1 MLELPR
7 GAVHVLSETFARVA
21 QLDRVT
27 ASEAAGC
34 GFNSRRAHQFS
45 LEFLPAPREAPHFM
59 SEDKSI
65 VKPVAAPPLTP
76 LKLKSLL
83 AATPAQGPKYSV
95 KVKNAQG
102 GEVVLGDPRASRAL
116 VALMDMCAV
125 NGGAASHWGGPAA
138 FAEIISAIHGVMFAV
153 KGRPWYEAYNFV
165 NDAGHCEN
173 GIYALR
179 ANYGFDGMTFED
191 LKGFRGIKSKL
202 TGHGE
207 SHLNPQGVLLSNGPL
222 GSALPQ
228 AQGLALA
235 DKVRKNDRLT
245 ICTISDGASMEGE
258 AKEAYA
264 AIPGLAA
271 KDRLNPFV
279 LIVSDND
286 TKLSGRI
293 SKDSYLMTP
302 TFAAMSALGWNV
314 IPVANGNDLPSV
326 YLALEN
332 ALQQARNNPRAPVC
346 IWAKTVKGF
355 GVRSTVESA
364 SGGHG
369 FPLANAEKIVD
380 FVNEIYFGAPEVPAE
395 LADWAGS
402 LHADWM
408 QKEAAKK
415 AKAAAAPAAPAVK
428 KEKIQA
434 GLAKGAVR
442 AAQEGLPVYSISAD
456 LPGSTGISFFQKS
469 FPDRFLDMGVA
480 EANMIST
487 GAGFSKAGFIPIV
500 DTFGQF
506 GVTKGN
512 LPLTMSALSQAP
524 VIAIFSHVGF
534 QDAADG
540 ASHEATTYFA
550 ALSAIPYTVVI
561 ACSCANEAEAL
572 MYEAIKRTGRAREEG
587 NHGETFVFF
596 VGRENYPL
604 FWQENAKY
612 EWGKA
617 EVLASG
623 SDVVILACGPLVGR
637 AIDAGRQLKEQN
649 ISATVI
655 ANPFIN
661 RVDLATIG
669 PAVEKCAGRVVTI
682 EDHQVV
688 CGMGAQVAHALAQA
702 GQVHRM
708 KSLGIQGEFGQSAY
722 VAEDLYQKHGLTAGK
737 IIDAAR
743 ELMK

>member
-1 MLELPR
+1 
-7 GAVHVLSETFARVA
+7 
-21 QLDRVT
+21 
-27 ASEAAGC
+27 
-34 GFNSRRAHQFS
+34 
-45 LEFLPAPREAPHFM
+45 M
-59 SEDKSI
+59 SEDKSV
-65 VKPVAAPPLTP
+65 VKPVAAPPLEP
-76 LKLKSLL
+76 LKIKSKLGP
-83 AATPAQGPKYSV
+83 TPPQPPKYSV
-95 KVKNAQG
+95 KVKNAK
-102 GEVVLGDPRASRAL
+102 GEDVVLADPHANRGL

-138 FAEIISAIHGVMFAV
+138 FAEIISSIHGIMFAV
-153 KGRPWYEAYNFV
+153 KGRQWHEAFNFV

-191 LKGFRGIKSKL
+191 LKGFRGIKSKF

-207 SHLNPQGVLLSNGPL
+207 SHLNPEGVLLSNGPL
-222 GSALPQ
+222 GSAFPQ
-228 AQGLALA
+228 AQGLAMA
-235 DKVRKNDRLT
+235 DKVVKNDRVT
-245 ICTISDGASMEGE
+245 IVTISDGASMEGE
-258 AKEAYA
+258 AKEGFA
-264 AIPGLAA
+264 AVPGLAG
-271 KDRLNPFV
+271 KGRLNPFV
-279 LIVSDND
+279 LVVSDND

-293 SKDSYLMTP
+293 SKDAFPMTP
-302 TFAAMSALGWNV
+302 TFAAMGTLGWNV
-314 IPVANGNDLPSV
+314 IKVANGNDLQEV
-326 YLALEN
+326 YLAIEK
-332 ALQQARNNPRAPVC
+332 AVQQARDNPLAPVC
-346 IWAKTVKGF
+346 VWAKTVKGF
-355 GVRSTVESA
+355 GVRSAVESA

-369 FPLANAEKIVD
+369 FPLSSAEKILD
-380 FVNEIYFGAPEVPAE
+380 FFNEIYFGVTNVPVE
-395 LADWAGS
+395 LSDWAKS
-402 LHADWM
+402 LHSDWV

-415 AKAAAAPAAPAVK
+415 AKAAAAPAAPAAK

-442 AAQEGLPVYSISAD
+442 AAQEGFPVYSVSAD
-456 LPGSTGISFFQKS
+456 VEGSTGISFFQKS
-469 FPDRFLDMGVA
+469 FPDRFAEVGVA

-487 GAGFSKAGFIPIV
+487 GAGFSKAGFVPIV

-512 LPLTMSALSQAP
+512 LPLTMAALSQAP

-550 ALSAIPYTVVI
+550 AVSAIPHTVVI
-561 ACSCANEAEAL
+561 ACSCADEAEAL
-572 MYEAIKRTGRAREEG
+572 MYEAVKRTAHERQEG
-587 NHGETFVFF
+587 HHGESVIFF

-604 FWQENAKY
+604 HWQEGAKY

-637 AIDAGRQLKEQN
+637 AIDAGKQLKAQN
-649 ISATVI
+649 ISASVI

-669 PAVEKCAGRVVTI
+669 PEVEKCKGRVITI
-682 EDHQVV
+682 EDHQIV

-708 KSLGIQGEFGQSAY
+708 KSLGIEGEFGQSAY
-722 VAEDLYQKHGLTAGK
+722 VAEDLYKKHGLTAEK
-737 IIDAAR
+737 IVDAAR